1 MPSETKTSS
10 HLWLGLLR
18 FLVLLSKFVYQLAT
32 HVHNVNK
39 CGMDNE
45 PVPTK
50 RCNGLWG
57 CGDAGYRVFC
67 FACERLLATNHA
79 FSSALSSHKS
89 LCPPPSDMAT
99 NTRVSGDVVC
109 ARTLHANLRGC
120 RTGRGREGRN
130 QVREK
135 ERRRRGKG
143 RVCVCV
149 CLCVS
154 VCVHIHLS
162 VFPSPPFLV
171 CATHP
176 PKGNTRV
183 VSIGGE
189 QHGRVWKRRSVERRT
204 YAAHSRKAIGR
215 VRVAPLIRLVLCKR
229 EAPVVQRRH
238 HIDKRHLQSR
248 KRERWG
254 VSE

>member
-120 RTGRGREGRN
+120 RTGRGREGRVCVMHTN
-130 QVREK
+130 THTHTHTYAQIHARITHTRAHTF
-135 ERRRRGKG
+135 RRRLFRSHGTFDQSFG
-143 RVCVCV
+143 WCALTLWCGVCG
-149 CLCVS
+149 
-154 VCVHIHLS
+154 
-162 VFPSPPFLV
+162 
-171 CATHP
+171 A
-176 PKGNTRV
+176 
-183 VSIGGE
+183 
-189 QHGRVWKRRSVERRT
+189 
-204 YAAHSRKAIGR
+204 
-215 VRVAPLIRLVLCKR
+215 
-229 EAPVVQRRH
+229 
-238 HIDKRHLQSR
+238 LQSTN
-248 KRERWG
+248 
-254 VSE
+254 SSPSTSQA